1 MPVSGIHARAPG
13 KLFLS
18 GEYAVLLGAPAVA
31 CAVGRHVQASFLSG
45 AAAEDPEAARWR
57 LAAREILLRHGL
69 DPAPAGRALEIDSS
83 ALYSDGG
90 IKLGFGSSAA
100 VAVAV
105 TGLLLAAQGQDRRSR
120 TINRL
125 RIADQLHRALQGPGG
140 SGVDVAASLH
150 GGVIAVEGDRVESL
164 HWPEGLHCEVI
175 FTGRD
180 ADTAHAIGR
189 FQEALQ
195 GGEGVQ
201 FTALFA
207 AAEAARRA
215 WNRSPEAIVAA
226 VQEYAAAWRKLDRSA
241 GLGVFSPEHLRLDS
255 LARAADCVY
264 KPSGSGGGD
273 CGLAFSTDRGK
284 LLALREAVRKA
295 GFPPQA
301 VNLGVEGLRVR
312 RQSGRAKCIT
322 P

>member
-1 MPVSGIHARAPG
+1 MPVSGIQARAPG
-13 KLFLS
+13 KLFLA
-18 GEYAVLLGAPAVA
+18 GEYAVLLGAPAIA

-45 AAAEDPEAARWR
+45 DAPEDPEAARWR
-57 LAAREILLRHGL
+57 LAAREILLKHGL
-69 DPAPAGRALEIDSS
+69 DPAPAGRPLEIDSRP
-83 ALYSDGG
+83 LYSDGG

-105 TGLLLAAQGQDRRSR
+105 TGLLLAAQDQDRRSG
-120 TINRL
+120 TDDRL

-140 SGVDVAASLH
+140 SGVDVTVSLH
-150 GGVIAVEGDRVESL
+150 GGVIAVEGDRVERL
-164 HWPEGLHCEVI
+164 HWPEGLYCEVV

-195 GGEGVQ
+195 GGEGAH
-201 FTALFA
+201 FRALCA
-207 AAEAARRA
+207 AAEAARQA
-215 WNRSPEAIVAA
+215 WNRRPEAIVAT
-226 VQEYAAAWRKLDRSA
+226 VQEYAAAWREFDRWA
-241 GLGVFSPEHLRLDS
+241 RLGVFSREHLQLES

-284 LLALREAVRKA
+284 LLALREAARKA
-295 GFPPQA
+295 GFLPLA
-301 VNLGVEGLRVR
+301 VDLGVEGLRVR
-312 RQSGRAKCIT
+312 RQSDRA
-322 P
+322 

>member
-18 GEYAVLLGAPAVA
+18 GEYAVLLGAPAMA
-31 CAVGRHVQASFLSG
+31 CAVGKHVQASFLSG
-45 AAAEDPEAARWR
+45 DTAENPEAARWR

-69 DPAPAGRALEIDSS
+69 DPAPAGRPLEIDSR

-105 TGLLLAAQGQDRRSR
+105 TGLLLAAQDQDRRSHSVD
-120 TINRL
+120 RL
-125 RIADQLHRALQGPGG
+125 RIADELHRSIQGPGG
-140 SGVDVAASLH
+140 SGVDVAASLL
-150 GGVIAVEGDRVESL
+150 GGVIAVEGDRVESIR
-164 HWPEGLHCEVI
+164 WPDGLHCEVI

-180 ADTAHAIGR
+180 ADTALAIGR

-195 GGEGVQ
+195 GGEGAH
-201 FTALFA
+201 FRALCA
-207 AAEAARRA
+207 AAEAARQA
-215 WNRSPEAIVAA
+215 WNRSPEAFLVA
-226 VQEYAAAWRKLDRSA
+226 VREYAAAWLELDRSA
-241 GLGVFSPEHLRLDS
+241 GLGVFSREHLRLER

-273 CGLAFSTDRGK
+273 CGLAFSTDQGK
-284 LLALREAVRKA
+284 LLALREAVREA
-295 GFPPQA
+295 GFPPLA
-301 VNLGVEGLRVR
+301 VDLGVEGLRVG
-312 RQSGRAKCIT
+312 RQSGRA
-322 P
+322 